1 MQDAGEYVSCLIV
14 LIVDKMKLLYQPAP
28 DKRVQ
33 AKSTKPNVTNPEG
46 RNIFSNR
53 VRQITGI

>member
-1 MQDAGEYVSCLIV
+1 
-14 LIVDKMKLLYQPAP
+14 MKLLYQPAP

-53 VRQITGI
+53 VQQITGI